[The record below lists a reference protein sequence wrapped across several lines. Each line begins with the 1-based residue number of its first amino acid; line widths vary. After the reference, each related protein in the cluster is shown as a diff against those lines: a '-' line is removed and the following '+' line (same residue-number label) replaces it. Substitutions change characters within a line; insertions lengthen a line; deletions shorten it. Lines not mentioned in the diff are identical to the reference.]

1 MEFSAK
7 QIATF
12 IQGEIVGDENATVHT
27 FAKIEEGIP
36 GAISFLSNHKYI
48 PYLYETQSS
57 IVLVNKDF
65 TPEQEVKA
73 TMIKVD
79 NAYESLAKLLN
90 LYEQSKPK
98 RTGIDPRA
106 YVAETAKIGKRSNS
120 LRLANSFIEGFK
132 EGYKSKNEAISIDE
146 MHVASMNVGACKG
159 CFACWQKTPGVC
171 CINDDMQTV
180 IGKML
185 EADIVVWS
193 FPLYYFS
200 VPGILK
206 NVIDRQLPMS
216 LPFMSTKDDGYG
228 SGSHDCRYDM
238 EGKRHVLISTCGFY
252 SAEGNYDSV
261 LRMFDHFLGKGHY
274 TPIFCGQGEL
284 FRVKELSK
292 RTDEYL
298 ATVKSAGAEYAI
310 TGKISEKTE
319 AALHTLLYPREV
331 FENMADASWGISRT
345 TGQKEADDLVFTRQM
360 AALYNKDT
368 YDGKERVLEI
378 CYTDLKHTYQIKLD
392 DKGSEV
398 LTDQSLAATTRID
411 TPFTVWSAISR
422 GEIGGAE
429 ALGKQMY
436 TVTGDFSLMVNWD
449 KFFGSTSAVKEA
461 EKTSQGVEVQKN
473 PSMMTMLIPWITF
486 WIAVSVNTEKGSV
499 IALLVASAIPFIMR
513 KHKFVIWDQL
523 SIVAVAIL
531 SAIASLTGAGDIS
544 TDIGYLVFGL
554 FWLVSCLTKEP
565 LCATYVKYNY
575 GGEAAHKNLLF
586 MKTNYILAA
595 AWGVL
600 YVLTAVWTFLLKKA
614 GVGATLIVVNNLKPV
629 LMGIFTGWFEK
640 WYPARLARGS
650 KKQ

>member
-1 MEFSAK
+1 MN
-7 QIATF
+7 I
-12 IQGEIVGDENATVHT
+12 
-27 FAKIEEGIP
+27 
-36 GAISFLSNHKYI
+36 
-48 PYLYETQSS
+48 
-57 IVLVNKDF
+57 
-65 TPEQEVKA
+65 
-73 TMIKVD
+73 
-79 NAYESLAKLLN
+79 LLIN
-90 LYEQSKPK
+90 GSPK
-98 RTGIDPRA
+98 
-106 YVAETAKIGKRSNS
+106 GKRSNS

-216 LPFMSTKDDGYG
+216 LPFMSKKDDGYG

-274 TPIFCGQGEL
+274 TTIFCGQGEL

-319 AALHTLLYPREV
+319 AALHTLLYPRDV
-331 FENMADASWGISRT
+331 FESMADASWGISRT
-345 TGQKEADDLVFTRQM
+345 TGEKEADDLVFTRQM
-360 AALYNKDT
+360 AALYNKDA

-461 EKTSQGVEVQKN
+461 EKTSQGVQVQKN

-600 YVLTAVWTFLLKKA
+600 YVLTAVDIST
-614 GVGATLIVVNNLKPV
+614 
-629 LMGIFTGWFEK
+629 EK
-640 WYPARLARGS
+640 GRCWSYTYCR
-650 KKQ
+650 KQSDACIDGHIYRMV

>member
-1 MEFSAK
+1 MN
-7 QIATF
+7 I
-12 IQGEIVGDENATVHT
+12 
-27 FAKIEEGIP
+27 
-36 GAISFLSNHKYI
+36 
-48 PYLYETQSS
+48 
-57 IVLVNKDF
+57 
-65 TPEQEVKA
+65 
-73 TMIKVD
+73 
-79 NAYESLAKLLN
+79 LLIN
-90 LYEQSKPK
+90 GSPK
-98 RTGIDPRA
+98 
-106 YVAETAKIGKRSNS
+106 GKRSNS

-132 EGYKSKNEAISIDE
+132 EGYKSKNEAIISIDE

-185 EADIVVWS
+185 KADIVVWS

-274 TPIFCGQGEL
+274 TTIFCGQGEL

-319 AALHTLLYPREV
+319 VTLHTLLYPRDV
-331 FENMADASWGISRT
+331 FESMADASWGISRA
-345 TGQKEADDLVFTRQM
+345 TGEKEADDLVFTRQM

-461 EKTSQGVEVQKN
+461 EKTSQGVEVQKIH
-473 PSMMTMLIPWITF
+473 P
-486 WIAVSVNTEKGSV
+486 
-499 IALLVASAIPFIMR
+499 
-513 KHKFVIWDQL
+513 
-523 SIVAVAIL
+523 
-531 SAIASLTGAGDIS
+531 
-544 TDIGYLVFGL
+544 
-554 FWLVSCLTKEP
+554 
-565 LCATYVKYNY
+565 
-575 GGEAAHKNLLF
+575 
-586 MKTNYILAA
+586 
-595 AWGVL
+595 
-600 YVLTAVWTFLLKKA
+600 
-614 GVGATLIVVNNLKPV
+614 
-629 LMGIFTGWFEK
+629 
-640 WYPARLARGS
+640 
-650 KKQ
+650 